1 MPNHPFFTRLRVV
14 CWLLP
19 LLLAGACSPQLVRTA
34 QLRPAQLTAVNLEET
49 VSQRDEIMLA
59 YSLATFDAQNK
70 PAGVVNGGW
79 GVEPVRKGQVID
91 LQSGDKPALPIEI
104 TVPRGGRVVASL
116 VLIEVDA
123 YDRAQQLVDQVR
135 RVHNVVAGPASWL
148 LTAADVLTPLRYVSA
163 GLAASGVGLKLVDHL
178 DDDDLLGQSSVDLAE
193 TELRQNKQGYVRVP
207 VIFTGR
213 NLRDAYEYRL
223 TYDIRLGHV
232 RPGQSRPGKGKK

>member
-1 MPNHPFFTRLRVV
+1 MVNRPVSARLRLLY
-14 CWLLP
+14 WLSP
-19 LLLAGACSPQLVRTA
+19 LLTVGACTPQLVPTA
-34 QLRPAQLTAVNLEET
+34 QLRPLQLTAVNLEET

-59 YSLATFDAQNK
+59 YSLATFDVQNK

-79 GVEPVRKGQVID
+79 GVETVRKGQVIE
-91 LQSGDKPALPIEI
+91 LQAGQKPAAPIDI

-116 VLIEVDA
+116 VLVEVDA
-123 YDRAQQLVDQVR
+123 YDRAQQLVDQVK

-148 LTAADVLTPLRYVSA
+148 LTAAEVLTPLRYVSA

-178 DDDDLLGQSSVDLAE
+178 DDDDLLGQSSVDLTE

-223 TYDIRLGHV
+223 TYDIRLNCI
-232 RPGQSRPGKGKK
+232 RPGKSKK

>member
-1 MPNHPFFTRLRVV
+1 MLRLRLAG
-14 CWLLP
+14 WLVP
-19 LLLAGACSPQLVRTA
+19 LLLTGACSPQLIRTA
-34 QLRPAQLTAVNLEET
+34 QLRPTQLTAVNLEET

-79 GVEPVRKGQVID
+79 GVEPVRKGQVVE
-91 LQSGDKPALPIEI
+91 LQSGEKQALPIEI
-104 TVPRGGRVVASL
+104 SVPRGGRVVASL
-116 VLIEVDA
+116 VLVEVDA
-123 YDRAQQLVDQVR
+123 YDRAQQLVDQVK

-148 LTAADVLTPLRYVSA
+148 LTATEVLTPLRYVSA

-178 DDDDLLGQSSVDLAE
+178 DDDDLLGQSSVEMTE

-207 VIFTGR
+207 VIFAGR

-232 RPGQSRPGKGKK
+232 RPGKGKKESIRQ

>member
-1 MPNHPFFTRLRVV
+1 M
-14 CWLLP
+14 
-19 LLLAGACSPQLVRTA
+19 
-34 QLRPAQLTAVNLEET
+34 QLTAVNLEET

-79 GVEPVRKGQVID
+79 GVEPVRKGQVIE
-91 LQSGDKPALPIEI
+91 LQSGNKPAMPIEI
-104 TVPRGGRVVASL
+104 TVPSGGRVVASL
-116 VLIEVDA
+116 VLVEVDA
-123 YDRAQQLVDQVR
+123 YDRAQQLVDQVK

-148 LTAADVLTPLRYVSA
+148 LTAAEVLTPLRYVSA

-232 RPGQSRPGKGKK
+232 RAGKGKKQDTRQ